1 MSGGTFDHNDAHIT
15 MIANEIEQ
23 QIVENPQGLSPE
35 TLKVFQD
42 TLNHLRKVAVLVH
55 RIDWLLAGD
64 DGEDTFHKRLN
75 DDLRQLKDWENY

>member
-1 MSGGTFDHNDAHIT
+1 MSGGTFDHNDAYIT

-23 QIVENPQGLSPE
+23 QIVENPQGLSSE

-42 TLNHLRKVAVLVH
+42 AVNHLRKAAVLVH

-75 DDLRQLKDWENY
+75 DDLRQLKDWEKL

>member
-1 MSGGTFDHNDAHIT
+1 MSGGTFDYNDAHIT

-23 QIVENPQGLSPE
+23 QIVENPQELTPE
-35 TLKVFQD
+35 TLKVFQAA
-42 TLNHLRKVAVLVH
+42 LNHLRKAAVLVH

-75 DDLRQLKDWENY
+75 DDLRQLKDWEHV